1 VSKRKFIIYAGSFD
15 ENIGGEIALHRLCDL
30 LNRQGC
36 QAFLWPQRR
45 PFAGHDATLTTRW
58 KLARYRLK
66 RKERQF
72 KTWPAFDTP
81 LAATADLAGA
91 IAVYPEVVDGNPLG
105 TEHVVRWF
113 LHKPGFHTGR
123 THYGPND
130 RFFFYQNA
138 FNDLSVNPE
147 SDNLLKT
154 AFVRD
159 DVYREL
165 NTGERRGTCYIL
177 RKGKGRPIV
186 HDLND
191 SVLVDGLSH
200 AEMAAVFNRVTM
212 CVSYDTYTM
221 YSMFAAMCGCTSV
234 VVPEEG
240 LTKEQWYPDPR
251 DRYGMAYGFDDIEHA
266 VRTRRLV
273 LPHLKT
279 QEEQANESVA
289 RFVEKCGR
297 YFG

>member
-1 VSKRKFIIYAGSFD
+1 VSVRKFIVYAGSFD

-36 QAFLWPQRR
+36 RAFLWPERR
-45 PFAGHDATLTTRW
+45 PFAGADATLATRW
-58 KLARYRLK
+58 KLARYELK

-81 LAATADLAGA
+81 LATPADLVGA

-105 TEHVVRWF
+105 AEHVVRWF

-123 THYGPND
+123 THYGAND

-138 FNDLSVNPE
+138 FNDPRVNPE

-159 DVYREL
+159 DVYREV
-165 NTGERRGTCYIL
+165 NAGERHGSCYIL

-186 HDLND
+186 HDLKG

-200 AEMAAVFNRVTM
+200 TEMAAVFNRVAM

-240 LTKEQWYPDPR
+240 LSKEQWYPDPR

-266 VRTRRLV
+266 ERTRHLV
-273 LPHLKT
+273 LPHLKG
-279 QEEQANESVA
+279 QEAQANESVA
-289 RFVEKCGR
+289 RFVEKCAS

>member
-1 VSKRKFIIYAGSFD
+1 MSKRKFIVYAGSFD
-15 ENIGGEIALHRLCDL
+15 ENIGGEIALHRLCDV

-36 QAFLWPQRR
+36 RALLWPQRR
-45 PFAGHDATLTTRW
+45 PFAGFDATLATRW
-58 KLARYRLK
+58 KLARYHLK

-81 LAATADLAGA
+81 LATPRDLPGA
-91 IAVYPEVVDGNPLG
+91 IVVYPEVVDGNPLRA
-105 TEHVVRWF
+105 EHVVRWF

-138 FNDLSVNPE
+138 FNDPLVNPE
-147 SDNLLKT
+147 NDNLLKT

-159 DVYREL
+159 DVYRDV
-165 NTGERRGTCYIL
+165 NAGERRGTCYIL
-177 RKGKGRPIV
+177 RKGKGRTIV
-186 HDLND
+186 HDLSD
-191 SVLVDGLSH
+191 SMLVDGLSH
-200 AEMAAVFNRVTM
+200 AETAAVFNRVKM
-212 CVSYDTYTM
+212 CISYDTYTM

-234 VVPEEG
+234 IVPEEG

-266 VRTRRLV
+266 VRTRHLV
-273 LPHLKT
+273 LEHLKT
-279 QEEQANESVA
+279 QETQANESVA
-289 RFVEKCGR
+289 RFVEKCAR

>member
-1 VSKRKFIIYAGSFD
+1 MSKRKFIVYAGSFD

-30 LNRQGC
+30 LNRQGR
-36 QAFLWPQRR
+36 QAYVWPERR
-45 PFAGHDATLTTRW
+45 PFAGAGASLATRW
-58 KLARYRLK
+58 KLARYHLK

-81 LAATADLAGA
+81 IATPADLPGA

-105 TEHVVRWF
+105 AAHVVRWF
-113 LHKPGFHTGR
+113 LHRPGFHTGR
-123 THYGPND
+123 THYGAND

-138 FNDLSVNPE
+138 FNDPGVNPE

-154 AFVRD
+154 VFVRD
-159 DVYREL
+159 DVYREFDG
-165 NTGERRGTCYIL
+165 GERRGSCYIL
-177 RKGKGRPIV
+177 RKGKGRTIV
-186 HDLND
+186 HDLSD
-191 SVLVDGLSH
+191 SVLVDDLSH
-200 AEMAAVFNRVTM
+200 AEMAAVFNRVAM

-221 YSMFAAMCGCTSV
+221 YSMFAAMCGCISV

-240 LTKEQWYPDPR
+240 VAKEQWYPDPR

-266 VRTRRLV
+266 VRTRHLV
-273 LPHLKT
+273 LPHLKA
-279 QEEQANESVA
+279 QEAQANESVA
-289 RFVEKCGR
+289 RFAEKCDR